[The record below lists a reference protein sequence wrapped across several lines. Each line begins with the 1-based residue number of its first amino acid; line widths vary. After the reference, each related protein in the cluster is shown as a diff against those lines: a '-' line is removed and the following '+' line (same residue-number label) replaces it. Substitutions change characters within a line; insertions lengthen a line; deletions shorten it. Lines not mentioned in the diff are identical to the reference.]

1 METKEAILTRRSI
14 RKYQQKAIS
23 EEDLQEIMECGLY
36 APSCS
41 NMQPWHFVVVK
52 SPEAK
57 QKVDEL
63 MGVVASAVEPD
74 LTEAFAGHPEVVE
87 ETCAFIR
94 QLGGAQVYVLVFWQK
109 EDFNGKD
116 PKVLSLSIGAAI
128 QNILLAAREKGI
140 GSCWLTAPLD
150 AGVGEKLREEF
161 APENGQFCSL
171 LTLGYPDMEGKA
183 PRRKIDRCVFV

>member
-1 METKEAILTRRSI
+1 MEAREAILTRRSI
-14 RKYQQKAIS
+14 RAYTDQPVS
-23 EEDLQEIMECGLY
+23 DEDLQEILECGLY

-41 NMQPWHFVVVK
+41 NMQPWHFVVVR

-63 MGVVASAVEPD
+63 MGVVAKSVEPD
-74 LTEAFAGHPEVVE
+74 LQQAFEGHPEVVE
-87 ETCAFIR
+87 ETCSFIR
-94 QLGGAQVYVLVFWQK
+94 QLGGAPVYVLVFWQK
-109 EDFNGKD
+109 PDFNGKD

-128 QNILLAAREKGI
+128 ENMLVAARAKGI

-150 AGVGEKLREEF
+150 ADVGENLRAAF

-171 LTLGYPDMEGKA
+171 LTLGYPAKEGKA
-183 PRRKIDRCVFV
+183 PRRKINRYEFA